1 MKVVETG
8 EIKEVGLATFKR
20 WWKPVKE
27 ETEPETTAT
36 EQTETQDAPTESQ
49 EAQNEPEAP
58 QAEEMPTETQ
68 EAPADDQG
76 DEDKPLALSEIV
88 SKLESLFDMLN
99 GLYFEGK
106 LPRPIITVQS
116 TPKFYGHCSTTK
128 TLRRAKTGSRKTP
141 RNKRTKASPRSS
153 ILRLNPAEGKSKRPS
168 GRARYGTSGAC

>member
-1 MKVVETG
+1 MTYRHLNTGAVAELIEKQENAVKMKVVETG

-36 EQTETQDAPTESQ
+36 EQTETQDAPAESQ
-49 EAQNEPEAP
+49 EAQNETEAP
-58 QAEEMPTETQ
+58 RAEETPTETQ

-116 TPKFYGHCSTTK
+116 TPKFYGHCSTK
-128 TLRRAKTGSRKTP
+128 KIWNRR
-141 RNKRTKASPRSS
+141 
-153 ILRLNPAEGKSKRPS
+153 
-168 GRARYGTSGAC
+168 